1 MSAATTSYENA
12 YWIRGGS
19 SSYYIKVKKSSDG
32 KTLYWYGDE
41 SPHALGVVYVLIGI
55 KLWTDA
61 SIPYNAR
68 ILWPSRL
75 TSLPSRWTKSI
86 SGGSTIE
93 IERV

>member
-55 KLWTDA
+55 KL
-61 SIPYNAR
+61 
-68 ILWPSRL
+68 
-75 TSLPSRWTKSI
+75 
-86 SGGSTIE
+86 
-93 IERV
+93 